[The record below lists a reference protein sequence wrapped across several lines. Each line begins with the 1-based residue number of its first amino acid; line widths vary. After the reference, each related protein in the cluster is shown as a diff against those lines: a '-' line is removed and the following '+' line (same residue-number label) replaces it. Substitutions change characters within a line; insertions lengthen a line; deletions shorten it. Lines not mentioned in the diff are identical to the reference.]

1 MAQISMAS
9 LPALKDSYVQLK
21 TRMDKAVEDF
31 RKEMTS
37 TRTGRASVHMLD
49 GVMVEAYG
57 SQMPLNQL
65 ANVSAPEPQLI
76 TVQPWDVSQIGAIEK
91 AIRSGDL
98 GLNPMNDGKLV
109 RVPVPALTEDRRKE
123 MVKHLNRVLEEHRTA
138 VRNIR
143 RDGNDSIKKAMKDK
157 KITEDEERGA
167 MEHLQKL
174 TDDEIKKMEEMAKGK
189 EKAFAP
195 SWGVQF
201 YPQPASAGPRS
212 LDAWPRTE
220 ILPRLG
226 RILLERLPHHIV
238 ELPFHLESVALLFP
252 HNRAPYQR
260 LRRRI
265 AQIQYQRSFGVR
277 NPHHARAQAAPAGR
291 IRIHFRPLC
300 SPQRISHVEFGRT
313 RSHEGQPFGL
323 QRLLDIGV
331 DPFLDQFAVEG
342 SVLGVQPCLTDGE
355 RMEPG
360 EIHRLIGFDIDLLC
374 ECGGH
379 RQQPECEHL
388 HIRRI

>member
-9 LPALKDSYVQLK
+9 LPALKDSFVQLK

-123 MVKHLNRVLEEHRTA
+123 MVKHLHKVLEEHRTA

-143 RDGNDSIKKAMKDK
+143 RDGNDVIKKAMKEK

-167 MEHLQKL
+167 MENLQKL

-189 EKAFAP
+189 EKEVM
-195 SWGVQF
+195 S
-201 YPQPASAGPRS
+201 
-212 LDAWPRTE
+212 
-220 ILPRLG
+220 I
-226 RILLERLPHHIV
+226 
-238 ELPFHLESVALLFP
+238 
-252 HNRAPYQR
+252 
-260 LRRRI
+260 
-265 AQIQYQRSFGVR
+265 
-277 NPHHARAQAAPAGR
+277 
-291 IRIHFRPLC
+291 
-300 SPQRISHVEFGRT
+300 
-313 RSHEGQPFGL
+313 
-323 QRLLDIGV
+323 
-331 DPFLDQFAVEG
+331 
-342 SVLGVQPCLTDGE
+342 
-355 RMEPG
+355 
-360 EIHRLIGFDIDLLC
+360 
-374 ECGGH
+374 
-379 RQQPECEHL
+379 
-388 HIRRI
+388 